1 MWESCLYGS
10 ARGRKTTVV
19 WKRYRGTAAKAG
31 GNRENKH
38 LPVALGGSCLLESD
52 IDIAIMISKPVD
64 GLERVRLET
73 NLSNVMGKD
82 VDLVIFGRVSPLLQH
97 QILRYGRLVYE
108 ANPKE
113 RVRQETTAR
122 RQYLESLFLYRII
135 DKDKAHGG

>member
-1 MWESCLYGS
+1 MEQKERLDNAARKRFAAVS
-10 ARGRKTTVV
+10 AIFLSFIVGF
-19 WKRYRGTAAKAG
+19 
-31 GNRENKH
+31 
-38 LPVALGGSCLLESD
+38 
-52 IDIAIMISKPVD
+52 DIAIMISKPVD

-113 RVRQETTAR
+113 RVRQETVAR

-135 DKDKAHGG
+135 DKDKANGG